1 MNEQKY
7 KRINASLALTS
18 TALQLRPFFD
28 RTLPGERQGKVI
40 SGNILDSERSLTVK
54 KQFYL
59 SAVCLLVLS
68 IAVLPAHA
76 QDVTPKTENAVDTAQ
91 RIKAAEE
98 EEPAGTKIIARI
110 YAKRFKGRKTS
121 SGEIY
126 DPQKLTAAH
135 PTLPLGTEVKVVNP
149 ANQKSVIVTI
159 NDRCRKRKELYI
171 DLSRQAAYELGILR
185 QGKATVRIIPLDED
199 EDEEDDDP
207 SPEDSDKHLD

>member
-1 MNEQKY
+1 M
-7 KRINASLALTS
+7 
-18 TALQLRPFFD
+18 
-28 RTLPGERQGKVI
+28 
-40 SGNILDSERSLTVK
+40 K
-54 KQFYL
+54 KQFFL

-76 QDVTPKTENAVDTAQ
+76 QDVMPKTENAIDTAQ
-91 RIKAAEE
+91 GIKAAAEE
-98 EEPAGTKIIARI
+98 ELAGTKVIARI

-171 DLSRQAAYELGILR
+171 DLSRQAASELGILR

-199 EDEEDDDP
+199 EDEDEEDDDP
-207 SPEDSDKHLD
+207 SPEESDKHPD